1 MKKSKELYCSEIC
14 MFIKILM
21 LAARFMLTFEINAY
35 HVNKKA
41 PEKKEAT
48 TAFPSFVR
56 KPSTCGVWLL
66 ACLLCMPSYI
76 SA

>member
-1 MKKSKELYCSEIC
+1 
-14 MFIKILM
+14 MFIKIIM

-56 KPSTCGVWLL
+56 KPSTCGV
-66 ACLLCMPSYI
+66 
-76 SA
+76 